1 MSQEICRS
9 SVLLWSLLF
18 KAVSISSAKSIHAEI
33 SIIILWLW
41 VNLDQWIMIHQQR
54 FACHD
59 LLIKKIMIAFLNIN
73 NHETRTSVNFL
84 HCSLT
89 MGESWWVKNSQHTT
103 FKTTFKN
110 PGFAQSS
117 KITWQIHHFDE
128 LNVCYHGSWNFDHA
142 MRVLWL
148 VMWQLEICSINKGSS
163 HMGGDIPFFLSAS
176 PPPHPHLRG
185 RLHEAGWPG

>member
-1 MSQEICRS
+1 MLVAHGRFQFVIVNIQPISLPSAVPHFPSVISCPWFAHWFTYSHKMSQEICRS
-9 SVLLWSLLF
+9 SVLLWLLLF
-18 KAVSISSAKSIHAEI
+18 KAVSISSVKSIHAEI
-33 SIIILWLW
+33 SIIVLWLW
-41 VNLDQWIMIHQQR
+41 VNLDQWIMIHLQR

-59 LLIKKIMIAFLNIN
+59 LLIKKIMIALLNIN

-117 KITWQIHHFDE
+117 KITWQIHQFDE
-128 LNVCYHGSWNFDHA
+128 LNVCYH
-142 MRVLWL
+142 RVR
-148 VMWQLEICSINKGSS
+148 N
-163 HMGGDIPFFLSAS
+163 
-176 PPPHPHLRG
+176 
-185 RLHEAGWPG
+185 